1 MEERAQ
7 EGRGADYARE
17 YDDLLQQMTLRDLW
31 NLDGKVAEIRA
42 GLGADCEDD
51 SRPYLSLLSGQWRR
65 LELALTL
72 IEQPE
77 CLILDE
83 PTNHLD
89 GINMHADAH

>member
-7 EGRGADYARE
+7 EGRGADYAHE

-31 NLDGKVAEIRA
+31 NLNGKVAEICA

-51 SRPYLSLLSGQWRR
+51 SRPYLSLLSGQRRR

-89 GINMHADAH
+89 GINMHADSH

>member
-31 NLDGKVAEIRA
+31 NLDGKVAEICA

-51 SRPYLSLLSGQWRR
+51 SRPYLSLLSGQGRR

-72 IEQPE
+72 ME
-77 CLILDE
+77 
-83 PTNHLD
+83 
-89 GINMHADAH
+89 